1 MIDERQGN
9 FTWLNVGGK
18 SFEVS
23 LCGSS
28 SAQHT
33 IVLLHEALGSVS
45 YWKDFPDKLAAAT
58 ACQVLAYSR
67 AGHGNSQGP
76 LEPRS
81 VAYYRNQVD
90 VILPALLEQF
100 CVRSP
105 ILYGHSEGAGI
116 ALLYAAEQQHNVRA
130 VIAEAPIVTPEARSR
145 ERIGELAAAYPS
157 SELSR
162 KLARYHRD
170 ADAVFQSWIAGVT
183 TPQMLQFPLDRYLP
197 KIVCPILVLQGAD
210 DEFGGAVQLQTIQ
223 KYLTHAQCEVLAGA
237 GHLLHRERTELVLE
251 KVRAFLVNLPSSSRE
266 DQAVFHTPRSVPE

>member
-1 MIDERQGN
+1 MSDEGQGD

-23 LCGSS
+23 LCGPSC
-28 SAQHT
+28 AQHT

-45 YWKDFPDKLAAAT
+45 YWKDFPGKLAAAT
-58 ACQVLAYSR
+58 GCEVLAYSR

-81 VAYYRNQVD
+81 VEYYRNQVE
-90 VILPALLEQF
+90 VILPALLRHF
-100 CVRSP
+100 GVRSP

-116 ALLYAAEQQHNVRA
+116 ALLYAAEQPQNVRA
-130 VIAEAPIVTPEARSR
+130 VIAEAPIVTAEARSR
-145 ERIGELAAAYPS
+145 ERIGEIAAAYPS
-157 SELSR
+157 SELGR

-170 ADAVFQSWIAGVT
+170 ADAVFQSWIAGVA

-197 KIVCPILVLQGAD
+197 KIVCPILVLQGSD

-223 KYLTHAQCEVLAGA
+223 KYLTHAQCEVLVGA
-237 GHLLHRERTELVLE
+237 GHLLHREKTELVLE
-251 KVRAFLVNLPSSSRE
+251 KVRNFLINLPLVSPE
-266 DQAVFHTPRSVPE
+266 DQAVSLTSPW